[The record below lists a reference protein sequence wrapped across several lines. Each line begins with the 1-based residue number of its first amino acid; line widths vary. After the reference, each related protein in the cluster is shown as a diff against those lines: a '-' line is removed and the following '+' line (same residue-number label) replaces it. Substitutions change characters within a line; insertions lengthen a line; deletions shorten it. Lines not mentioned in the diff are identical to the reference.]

1 MCVQFE
7 LLIIISFSSF
17 CNYLKKYWISNDR
30 KREIID
36 ILYKTARNGGFIVR
50 PVSVFIIRLIEKVLL
65 ARDENWKQKFIR
77 SDILYFPFSIIAIN
91 YYLSTV
97 TSYNFINTFQKY
109 TIERGKKK
117 FEMRSPPSRWIRVKV
132 GSSGYPRNFK
142 FNVLD
147 SNGIQND
154 FLLSSLVDEHARV
167 ARIEI
172 HVAYVTFSSPVLPAG
187 LFGNTFFMNIPDMF
201 CDLLELPLCRST

>member
-1 MCVQFE
+1 
-7 LLIIISFSSF
+7 
-17 CNYLKKYWISNDR
+17 
-30 KREIID
+30 
-36 ILYKTARNGGFIVR
+36 
-50 PVSVFIIRLIEKVLL
+50 
-65 ARDENWKQKFIR
+65 
-77 SDILYFPFSIIAIN
+77 
-91 YYLSTV
+91 
-97 TSYNFINTFQKY
+97 
-109 TIERGKKK
+109 
-117 FEMRSPPSRWIRVKV
+117 MRSPPSRWIRVKV

-167 ARIEI
+167 VRIEI

-201 CDLLELPLCRST
+201 CDLLELPLCRSTQNEEFEIRNIESMILKSCNYILFHLIFSRLLAMLCVFFFNL

>member
-1 MCVQFE
+1 
-7 LLIIISFSSF
+7 
-17 CNYLKKYWISNDR
+17 
-30 KREIID
+30 
-36 ILYKTARNGGFIVR
+36 
-50 PVSVFIIRLIEKVLL
+50 
-65 ARDENWKQKFIR
+65 
-77 SDILYFPFSIIAIN
+77 
-91 YYLSTV
+91 
-97 TSYNFINTFQKY
+97 
-109 TIERGKKK
+109 
-117 FEMRSPPSRWIRVKV
+117 MRSPPSRWIRVKV

-167 ARIEI
+167 VRIEI

-201 CDLLELPLCRST
+201 CDLLELPLCRSTQNEEFESRNIESMILKSCNYILFHLIFSRLLAMLCVFFFNL